1 MRRENSQRRRPGSR
15 EPADRILVVC
25 GGDVTEPSYFEG
37 LRQFHRN
44 PAIKVVIRKKSV
56 DPVNLVAYAA
66 KLRDNDPDS
75 FEDVWCVVDVDDFDL
90 EPAITLAARKN
101 ISLAVSNPCFE
112 TWLLLHF
119 TNQTAPLTCYMEA
132 ARVLRGFVPDYCKSR
147 LDFGRYADGLDAAV
161 ERARKLAE
169 PGREHLANPAS
180 GVWALIRKFEGG
192 HEPL

>member
-1 MRRENSQRRRPGSR
+1 MRRENSQRRRPVSR

-37 LRQFHRN
+37 LRQFYRS

-56 DPVNLVAYAA
+56 DPASLVGYAA
-66 KLRDNDPDS
+66 KLRDNDADS

-90 EPAITLAARKN
+90 GPAVVLAARKN
-101 ISLAVSNPCFE
+101 VSLAVSNPCFE

-119 TNQTAPLTCYMEA
+119 IDQTAPLACSAEA
-132 ARVLRGFVPDYCKSR
+132 ERVLRRFVPDYCKSR

-180 GVWALIRKFEGG
+180 GVWPLIRKFDWRA
-192 HEPL
+192 

>member
-15 EPADRILVVC
+15 EPADRILIVC

-56 DPVNLVAYAA
+56 DPASLVAYAV
-66 KLRDNDPDS
+66 KLRDNDADS
-75 FEDVWCVVDVDDFDL
+75 FEDVWCVVDVDEFDL
-90 EPAITLAARKN
+90 GPAMVLAARKN

-119 TNQTAPLTCYMEA
+119 TDHTATLTCYAEA
-132 ARVLRGFVPDYCKSR
+132 ARLLGKFVPDYCKSR
-147 LDFGRYADGLDAAV
+147 LDFGRYVAGLDRAV
-161 ERARKLAE
+161 ERARLLAE
-169 PGREHLANPAS
+169 PGREHVTNPAS
-180 GVWALIRKFEGG
+180 GVWRLVGRFGRSS
-192 HEPL
+192 